1 MHSRRDFMRAG
12 AAFGALGA
20 LSACGNPVGS
30 GGGELIDARVDRTL
44 DYLYATYPSSRNIAE
59 RSVGALVMPIVTEAG
74 LGVGGSYGRGALRIE
89 GQTVDYYSAT
99 QASLGLQIGAQQY
112 AHTLFF
118 MAPESLQTFRTSPGW
133 AAGADLEYALN
144 DDGASYGVDSQV
156 VQGPVV
162 ALVFGQS
169 GLLAGATVEGTKY
182 SRIIP

>member
-1 MHSRRDFMRAG
+1 MRG
-12 AAFGALGA
+12 ASAFGALGA

-30 GGGELIDARVDRTL
+30 GGGQLIDARVDRTL
-44 DYLYATYPSSRNIAE
+44 DYLYSTYPSSRGVAE
-59 RSVGALVMPIVTEAG
+59 QSVGALVIPVVTEAG

-99 QASLGLQIGAQQY
+99 QASLGLQVGAQQY
-112 AHTLFF
+112 AHALFF

-144 DDGASYGVDSQV
+144 DEGVSYGIDSNV
-156 VQGPVV
+156 VQQPVV
-162 ALVFGQS
+162 AMVFGQS